1 MMNFVLQG
9 LYFSFAASRHRSTT
23 LLLLKKFPVVKSR
36 GGGGGPL
43 MNGIEINSTEIS
55 SKVLVSR

>member
-23 LLLLKKFPVVKSR
+23 LLKKFPVVKSR